1 MASNVT
7 PSQAPAA
14 RVALGVAA
22 CVQLAATCVLV
33 ALVWDLLSV
42 RGRDRVRELEPR
54 TLLAVLAVSVGAGL
68 VVYGLVKGA
77 IRSAPWCERATSSWV
92 RRVFSLR
99 ALVQRASGAAVFGG
113 IFACGILLE
122 GGHPSELL
130 QFTSAVMMCG
140 VVGGGL
146 WLSDGPRACVRLLA
160 AVCGRRVSDRDDA
173 VQFLSMSRR
182 GRRLAWTA
190 GLLTMT
196 AGVLR
201 VLSVLHQPKLIGPG
215 LALALVGLIYGAVI
229 AELGFGAAA
238 RWFEVAERDLG
249 LSDAAPPVPTSR

>member
-33 ALVWDLLSV
+33 ALVWDLLSAQGV
-42 RGRDRVRELEPR
+42 DHQRALEPR
-54 TLLAVLAVSVGAGL
+54 TLLAVLAVSVGAAL

-77 IRSAPWCERATSSWV
+77 IKSAPWCKRATPSWV

-122 GGHPSELL
+122 GGHPSALL
-130 QFTSAVMMCG
+130 QFTSAVMLCG

-215 LALALVGLIYGAVI
+215 FAVSLVGLVYGAVF
-229 AELGFGAAA
+229 AELGFGAAV
-238 RWFEVAERDLG
+238 RWFEAAERDLG

>member
-1 MASNVT
+1 MTSNAT
-7 PSQAPAA
+7 RPQEPAV
-14 RVALGVAA
+14 RVALGVIA

-33 ALVWDLLSV
+33 ALVWNLLSTPGLDHQ
-42 RGRDRVRELEPR
+42 RTLEPR
-54 TLLAVLAVSVGAGL
+54 TLLAVLAVSVGAAL

-77 IRSAPWCERATSSWV
+77 MRIAPWCERATPSWV

-99 ALVQRASGAAVFGG
+99 AMVQRASGAAVFGG
-113 IFACGILLE
+113 LFACGILLE
-122 GGHPSELL
+122 GGYPSELL
-130 QFTSAVMMCG
+130 QVTSAVMMCG

-173 VQFLSMSRR
+173 AQFVSMSRR

-215 LALALVGLIYGAVI
+215 LALALVGIVYGAVL
-229 AELGFGAAA
+229 AELGFGAAE
-238 RWFEVAERDLG
+238 RWFEVAVAQLRANTE
-249 LSDAAPPVPTSR
+249 LSNEAR

>member
-1 MASNVT
+1 MTSSATRPQEPAS
-7 PSQAPAA
+7 

-22 CVQLAATCVLV
+22 CVQLAATCALV
-33 ALVWDLLSV
+33 ALVWDLLSAQGV
-42 RGRDRVRELEPR
+42 DHQRALEPR
-54 TLLAVLAVSVGAGL
+54 TLLAVLAVSVGAAL

-77 IRSAPWCERATSSWV
+77 IRSAPWCKRASSSWV

-99 ALVQRASGAAVFGG
+99 ALLQRASGAAVFGG
-113 IFACGILLE
+113 LFACGILLE
-122 GGHPSELL
+122 GGYPSQLL
-130 QFTSAVMMCG
+130 QLTSAVMICG

-173 VQFLSMSRR
+173 AQFVSMSRR

-215 LALALVGLIYGAVI
+215 LVLAFVGLVYGAVL
-229 AELGFGAAA
+229 AELGFGAAE
-238 RWFEVAERDLG
+238 RWFEAAERDLG
-249 LSDAAPPVPTSR
+249 RLDAALPGPTL